1 VQTSATAYFVVAVA
15 QAAAFFGAWR
25 LGGVITR
32 RAAAS
37 GRPEATSSTELQR
50 APV

>member
-1 VQTSATAYFVVAVA
+1 MRASFRIVFVVAVA
-15 QAAAFFGAWR
+15 QAAAFVGAWR
-25 LGGVITR
+25 LGGVIT